1 LTAPTPTENASSEPE
16 ASERKA
22 SSGMSAMNVGY
33 TMLASILVGIGIGYS
48 LDVWLD
54 QLPWWTIGCSSF
66 FIIAGLYQVV
76 KEASK

>member
-1 LTAPTPTENASSEPE
+1 
-16 ASERKA
+16 
-22 SSGMSAMNVGY
+22 MSAMNVGY